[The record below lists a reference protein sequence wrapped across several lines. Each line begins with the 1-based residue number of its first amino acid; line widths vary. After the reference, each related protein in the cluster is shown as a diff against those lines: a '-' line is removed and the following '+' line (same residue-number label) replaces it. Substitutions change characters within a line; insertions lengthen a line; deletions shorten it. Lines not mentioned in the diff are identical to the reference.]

1 MNKNFDNLDK
11 NILDAAKR
19 GDTENIL
26 KNINPADRKKIEEI
40 IADKNKLNQILA
52 TNTNQPYKKIVK
64 DTERDYFMDA
74 QEALKY
80 GIIDKIIKKAA

>member
-40 IADKNKLNQILA
+40 IADKNKLNQILNS
-52 TNTNQPYKKIVK
+52 NTARQ
-64 DTERDYFMDA
+64 
-74 QEALKY
+74 L
-80 GIIDKIIKKAA
+80 IKFLNGDIKNG